1 MSYTGFGVV
10 GIVAAAKP
18 TAVKAALLP
27 SLAALNAAAVARLTS
42 CRGGPAQK
50 NHYWERSNQ
59 VDVPR
64 GPEGVKIPH
73 PLDAVSPLL
82 EAERKK
88 LDPTYGGP
96 YRGSELW
103 HDRFFEE
110 EIQTE
115 SWNKDCGSSCS
126 STVISP
132 SKAMPRAALSNQICR
147 QDGTG
152 RPSDPRSWP
161 SGAWK
166 RIDPDSYRFWQED
179 RVRVLLG
186 ELSAP
191 APGFKNILERLAYD
205 ASFCGPVTV
214 SFRLDMAV
222 RAARKSFDKRFPR
235 SRWKLI
241 PNVVSVTCIKKGT
254 FSDDFHEQT
263 SDGWRENRKVSDVC
277 QSVVTTQPW
286 GIHRQT
292 FSLVPVGYYRLH
304 PMQVLSVYGGRIVPT
319 KWFADLLNC
328 LAPGWQQY
336 RQIRTFA
343 LPKAGV
349 R

>member
-1 MSYTGFGVV
+1 
-10 GIVAAAKP
+10 
-18 TAVKAALLP
+18 
-27 SLAALNAAAVARLTS
+27 
-42 CRGGPAQK
+42 
-50 NHYWERSNQ
+50 
-59 VDVPR
+59 
-64 GPEGVKIPH
+64 
-73 PLDAVSPLL
+73 LL

-88 LDPTYGGP
+88 LDLKYGGP

-110 EIQTE
+110 EIQHE
-115 SWNKDCGSSCS
+115 SWSNDCGLACS
-126 STVISP
+126 DTTVSP
-132 SKAMPRAALSNQICR
+132 SKLMPRTAESSQVCLQGSN
-147 QDGTG
+147 GSWWA
-152 RPSDPRSWP
+152 SDPSSWP
-161 SGAWK
+161 SGAYK
-166 RIDPDSYRFWQED
+166 RKDPDSYRFWQEY
-179 RVRVLLG
+179 RVRALLG

-222 RAARKSFDKRFPR
+222 RAARKSFDKRFPKA
-235 SRWKLI
+235 RWKLI
-241 PNVVSVTCIKKGT
+241 PDVVSVTCTKKGT
-254 FSDDFHEQT
+254 FSDDFYT
-263 SDGWRENRKVSDVC
+263 TTFSGWRENPKVSDVC

-286 GIHRQT
+286 GIHQKT
-292 FSLVPVGYYRLH
+292 FGTGGQVPVSRYRLH

-343 LPKAGV
+343 LPKAGA